1 MAEKKKKK
9 KTTTKKAA
17 GVVVKINFVESKVDA
32 GFEAVRGFGAAV
44 LGGIVLGPPGM
55 VAAGISYVAL
65 RKTNVLKGP
74 DAAKL
79 EEIMARKEEL
89 DKRLSRMNI
98 DMGAIHQAAS
108 DGTSTPGESPFVA
121 FSRAFLENNKAIDAL
136 ASKVHGSSSSSGGS
150 SSGSSSASK
159 LSASEEASISAKL
172 DLLLSR
178 MDELEDKLTK
188 GLEGVH
194 EHLARQDVLLEGI
207 GGNVQRALHSL
218 YRVNNVVDALAE
230 GELVH
235 PRLVLLLPPAKAK
248 KKMLAAGKYFNPKY
262 WLKTELRLHVLCA
275 HSLQPV
281 PLTNGQ
287 DGYQVL
293 KPKEWLVKAAPA
305 LKATLVVLR
314 VALVAA
320 KVASGLPLPIPSF
333 GAGAEDDKVEAL
345 SDALKSFGGAIDGAL
360 EESDPL
366 AKEALAPLDRI
377 TDGSSA
383 GTALSAAEAQAAQR
397 VTANGYRALGEFL
410 QEVDPGLAL
419 LPMQKAVAPDGH
431 VDWVA
436 NENVDAWKKGAPY
449 KHKRRPRKKKEKKK
463 EEEVE
468 EEEEEEEEDDGGKG
482 KDGDEREDE
491 GGAGVAPGGVMLQEE
506 EKAADL
512 TKGSSQGGSVAIGTK
527 TQTQEVHP
535 PAPAKCTCAVS

>member
-1 MAEKKKKK
+1 M
-9 KTTTKKAA
+9 
-17 GVVVKINFVESKVDA
+17 VVKINFVESKVDA

-121 FSRAFLENNKAIDAL
+121 FWGLSREQQGDRRFGE
-136 ASKVHGSSSSSGGS
+136 KVHSSSSSSDGS

-230 GELVH
+230 GELAH

-287 DGYQVL
+287 DGYQIL

-449 KHKRRPRKKKEKKK
+449 KHKRRPRKKKKKKK
-463 EEEVE
+463 EEVVEEVE
-468 EEEEEEEEDDGGKG
+468 EEEEEEEGGEG
-482 KDGDEREDE
+482 KEGDE
-491 GGAGVAPGGVMLQEE
+491 
-506 EKAADL
+506 EK
-512 TKGSSQGGSVAIGTK
+512 TKG
-527 TQTQEVHP
+527 
-535 PAPAKCTCAVS
+535 APASRRGA